1 MITSRGTYSSKITMG
16 IVAAV
21 ALTFLSCAKKADSS
35 SSTDALGVSGILS
48 LGNSSQS
55 VVAEKLGM
63 HFTTKSMLVT
73 EESVSAMS
81 VDLTQYVVKC
91 ATATAPVKTGSGVVN
106 SDGSFSISIEGG
118 TNQPLSCY
126 LVDGSGTRAAD
137 FLISDSSKK
146 DLNGANQVSGTAAF
160 SKDAALGTIT
170 FDPNSGEVTVPS
182 TNIAGS
188 VAASAPVSTVVFDPT
203 GAWTINAVD
212 FTMPSGV
219 KAPCTGGGGSGG
231 GNNCNG
237 PPEGQSIYMKLW
249 KGTQT
254 SDNSDVYGLQLWQS
268 SAQYASCGSKIGLTP
283 AIKASLGIDFSANG
297 ASDNVFSFS
306 TSVANFHDTIASTTG
321 TVNLTSNW
329 KMDTAKAQW
338 DINPSCGPHD
348 ITIAGVTYSNAWTC
362 GPDSSS
368 QYQIQLGGGCV
379 VTSTNAPVQLNDWSS
394 ITCGA
399 TSTAASGIK
408 TMTCTGNAS
417 INSVSTAVTCTN
429 KWAVTNSS
437 YVVQAGA
444 NFNWNDL
451 NASKIASGTL
461 CSAMGTGSES
471 AKIAQLQCYAN
482 YYQQSG
488 FENASGACLPKV
500 DMDWSAT
507 TSAAFAVV
515 DKIRPSGLVFFEQFK
530 PFADGSGGTMVTRQ
544 EHYDGVQVNGN
555 SWVNCRVIETG
566 GLTVKKISDTKMI
579 ATYQSSTVTT
589 SLTKPACMAKFSG
602 ARETFLFY
610 LNK

>member
-1 MITSRGTYSSKITMG
+1 MG
-16 IVAAV
+16 IVTAV
-21 ALTFLSCAKKADSS
+21 ALTFLSCAAKVDSAS
-35 SSTDALGVSGILS
+35 SASALGVSGVLS

-63 HFTTKSMLVT
+63 HFSTKSMLVT

-81 VDLTQYVVKC
+81 VDLTQYTVNC
-91 ATATAPVKTGSGVVN
+91 ATATSPVKHGSGTVAA
-106 SDGSFSISIEGG
+106 DGSFSISIEGG
-118 TNQPLSCY
+118 ANQPMSCY
-126 LVDGSGTRAAD
+126 LVDASGNRAAD

-160 SKDAALGTIT
+160 SKNASMGTVT

-182 TNIAGS
+182 ANIASS
-188 VAASAPVSTVVFDPT
+188 VAASAPASTVVFDPT

-212 FTMPSGV
+212 FTLPPGV
-219 KAPCTGGGGSGG
+219 KSPCTGGGGGG
-231 GNNCNG
+231 GGHNCNG
-237 PPEGQSIYMKLW
+237 PPEGQSIYMKMW
-249 KGTQT
+249 KGVQT

-268 SAQYASCGSKIGLTP
+268 SAQYASCGSKIGLTS
-283 AIKASLGIDFSANG
+283 AIKTSLGIDFSANG
-297 ASDNVFSFS
+297 ASDDVFPFS
-306 TSVANFHDTIASTTG
+306 TSVANFNDQTPGGPGVA
-321 TVNLTSNW
+321 TVTLTNNW
-329 KMDTAKAQW
+329 KMDTAKSQY
-338 DINPSCGPHD
+338 DIMPNCGPHD
-348 ITIAGVTYSNAWTC
+348 ITIGGITYSNAWAC

-379 VTSTNAPVQLNDWSS
+379 VTSTGAAVQMNDWSG

-399 TSTAASGIK
+399 ASTDGSGIK
-408 TMTCTGNAS
+408 TMTCTGNAMV
-417 INSVSTAVTCTN
+417 NSVSTAVTCTN

-437 YVVQAGA
+437 YVVQPAG
-444 NFNWNDL
+444 NFNWADL
-451 NASKIASGTL
+451 NASKVASGTL
-461 CSAMGTGSES
+461 CSAMPTGTAS
-471 AKIAQLQCYAN
+471 ADIAQLQCYAN

-488 FENASGACLPKV
+488 LENASGACLPKV

-507 TSAAFAVV
+507 TAAAFAVV

-544 EHYDGVQVNGN
+544 EHFDGVQVNGN
-555 SWVNCRVIETG
+555 SWVNCRVIEMG

-589 SLTKPACMAKFSG
+589 SLTKPACMAKFTG